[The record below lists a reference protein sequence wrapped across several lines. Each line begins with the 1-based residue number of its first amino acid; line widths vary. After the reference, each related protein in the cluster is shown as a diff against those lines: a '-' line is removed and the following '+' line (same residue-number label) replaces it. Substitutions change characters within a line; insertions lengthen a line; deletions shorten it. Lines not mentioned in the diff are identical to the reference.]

1 MANSAEREAAAKA
14 MEEITRLQKE
24 LAEAKAEAARQ
35 LAEARGGEKDARD
48 EKEKLLRD
56 KNDASKQLADLRAA
70 EKSLRDEKEKLLR
83 DKDDASK
90 QLADLRAA
98 EKSLRDEKEKL
109 LKDKSGIEA
118 QLREARALLDKERQG
133 RESERQ
139 GRQSEQQQR
148 ERLLAGPDLPAA
160 VPDALHCP
168 LTDEARAGRDL
179 YFHCA
184 TQPSVKEKAVVLY
197 FKPSGSLAWNALSM
211 ERSKKGWYA
220 VAIPA
225 ARVTGKTLHYY
236 VEARSARDDVAAT
249 NGKSGSPNILTL
261 MPPGKDAAGGG
272 ELLAQSSAAAKPA
285 SAVAGNT
292 PKRVA
297 RGKRR

>member
-1 MANSAEREAAAKA
+1 
-14 MEEITRLQKE
+14 
-24 LAEAKAEAARQ
+24 
-35 LAEARGGEKDARD
+35 
-48 EKEKLLRD
+48 
-56 KNDASKQLADLRAA
+56 
-70 EKSLRDEKEKLLR
+70 
-83 DKDDASK
+83 
-90 QLADLRAA
+90 
-98 EKSLRDEKEKL
+98 
-109 LKDKSGIEA
+109 
-118 QLREARALLDKERQG
+118 
-133 RESERQ
+133 
-139 GRQSEQQQR
+139 
-148 ERLLAGPDLPAA
+148 

-184 TQPSVKEKAVVLY
+184 TQPSVKEKAVILY

-236 VEARSARDDVAAT
+236 VEARSADDVAAT

-261 MPPGKDAAGGG
+261 LPPGKDAAGVG
-272 ELLAQSSAAAKPA
+272 ELLAHSSAAAKPA